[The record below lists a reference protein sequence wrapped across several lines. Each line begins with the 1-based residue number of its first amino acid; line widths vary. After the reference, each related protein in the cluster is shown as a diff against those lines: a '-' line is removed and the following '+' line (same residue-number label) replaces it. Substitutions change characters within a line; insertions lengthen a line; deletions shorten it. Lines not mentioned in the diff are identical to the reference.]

1 MHTPTH
7 RLFLTALS
15 LCALALT
22 ACGPHMAV
30 PGGFARVDGRHDLRV
45 ASPEGVVIAVD
56 RHRNRP
62 RGDLQFWAGALRAR
76 VASAYG
82 SVEQT
87 SITTDD
93 GIEGVQIRAHTMH
106 GGRPHHYWTA
116 IFVTR
121 RKVVMV
127 EAGGD
132 EAYFTPHEAEVEAA
146 IRSVEI

>member
-1 MHTPTH
+1 MRTPT
-7 RLFLTALS
+7 LVLALS
-15 LCALALT
+15 LVLT
-22 ACGPHMAV
+22 ACSPHMAV
-30 PGGFARVDGRHDLRV
+30 PSGFARVDGRHDLRV

-56 RHRNRP
+56 VHRNRP
-62 RGDLQFWAGALRAR
+62 RADLQFWAGALRAR

-87 SITTDD
+87 SITNQD
-93 GIEGVQIRAHTMH
+93 GVEGVQIRAYTLQ
-106 GGRPHHYWTA
+106 GGRPHHYWAA
-116 IFVTR
+116 IFVTS

-132 EAYFTPHEAEVEAA
+132 EAYFTPREAEVEAA